1 MALKIQH
8 GGGGGGFR
16 CWLCSRK
23 GCYVVGGAAVL
34 SSVLYA
40 LYRYYR
46 SRRDN
51 DQTGDE
57 GFVDTAKVYK
67 ISCIACDGGW

>member
-1 MALKIQH
+1 MALRKEDA
-8 GGGGGGFR
+8 GGGVR
-16 CWLCSRK
+16 CWLCSRRV
-23 GCYVVGGAAVL
+23 CFVVGGTAVV

-51 DQTGDE
+51 DQSGDE
-57 GFVDTAKVYK
+57 GFVDTTKVCK
-67 ISCIACDGGW
+67 VVAPL